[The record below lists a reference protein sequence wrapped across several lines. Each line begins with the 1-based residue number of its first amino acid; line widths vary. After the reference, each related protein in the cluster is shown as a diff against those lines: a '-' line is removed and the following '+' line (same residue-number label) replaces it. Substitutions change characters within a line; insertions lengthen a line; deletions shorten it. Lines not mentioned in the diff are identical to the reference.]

1 LQAIGYTKKQLLRR
15 VLLESVSV
23 VFVGWIVG
31 IGLTYCLLRLASKL
45 LMEPK
50 AFYLDVFD
58 RQAYAYTIPI
68 PMAILIVAVA
78 TVVLRFRKF
87 DPVGV
92 VERRL
97 V

>member
-1 LQAIGYTKKQLLRR
+1 
-15 VLLESVSV
+15 
-23 VFVGWIVG
+23 
-31 IGLTYCLLRLASKL
+31 
-45 LMEPK
+45 MEPR

-58 RQAYAYTIPI
+58 PQAYLYTIPI
-68 PMAILIVAVA
+68 PTAILIVAVA